1 MISIKLYGHLGKQY
15 GKLHNYTVRNPLEAL
30 RALEA
35 NYRGFKQSLL
45 DKAIAGYKIIV
56 DGQDR
61 SYKEQLEYPADTE
74 IKIVPIVKGSGSD
87 SSWISI
93 VIGVVLIVVA
103 WWNPYGWGELAVGV
117 AGPELVGGGAYISA
131 MYAVGTALVLSG
143 VSGLLMPKPTVQD
156 ARYAEENSG
165 KYFNGPANMSLAG
178 SPVPLAYGKVMT
190 GSVVVHATIST
201 SEG

>member
-1 MISIKLYGHLGKQY
+1 MINIKLYGHLGKQY

-35 NYRGFKQSLL
+35 NYKGFKQSLL

-74 IKIVPIVKGSGSD
+74 IKIVPIVKGSGNNTV
-87 SSWISI
+87 SI
-93 VIGVVLIVVA
+93 IIGIVLIVVA
-103 WWNPYGWGELAVGV
+103 WWNPYGWGTIACSAGELA
-117 AGPELVGGGAYISA
+117 AGEAVIAA
-131 MYAVGTALVLSG
+131 MYATGVSLIMSG
-143 VSGLLMPKPTVQD
+143 VSGLLMPKPIVQD

>member
-35 NYRGFKQSLL
+35 NYKGFKQSLL

-74 IKIVPIVKGSGSD
+74 IKIVPIVKGSGNNTV
-87 SSWISI
+87 SI
-93 VIGVVLIVVA
+93 IIGIVLIVVA
-103 WWNPYGWGELAVGV
+103 WWNPYGWGTIACSAGELSAGEAVI
-117 AGPELVGGGAYISA
+117 AA
-131 MYAVGTALVLSG
+131 MYATGVSLIMSG
-143 VSGLLMPKPTVQD
+143 VSGLLMPKPIVQD

-190 GSVVVHATIST
+190 GSVVVHATINT

>member
-1 MISIKLYGHLGKQY
+1 MINIKLYGHLGKQY

-35 NYRGFKQSLL
+35 NYKGFKQSLL

-74 IKIVPIVKGSGSD
+74 IKIVPIVKGSGNNTV
-87 SSWISI
+87 SI
-93 VIGVVLIVVA
+93 IIGIVLIVVA
-103 WWNPYGWGELAVGV
+103 WWNPYGWGTIACSAGELA
-117 AGPELVGGGAYISA
+117 AGEAVIAA
-131 MYAVGTALVLSG
+131 MYATGVSLIMSG
-143 VSGLLMPKPTVQD
+143 VSGLLMPKPIVQD

-190 GSVVVHATIST
+190 GSVVVHATINT